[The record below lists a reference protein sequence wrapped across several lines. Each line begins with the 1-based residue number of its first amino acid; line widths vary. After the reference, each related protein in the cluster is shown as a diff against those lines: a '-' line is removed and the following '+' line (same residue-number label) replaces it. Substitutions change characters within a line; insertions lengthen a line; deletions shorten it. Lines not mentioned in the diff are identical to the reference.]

1 MGARASFFYP
11 RVPVTLTN
19 TANCTHHNLS
29 RHLWAADNWG
39 VAMFGKFLGFLSIA
53 GILGGNTIRQEPTS
67 APPVSAPKVRRLGAI
82 PPGRPKFKQP
92 PPKKPGVYRFVNKA
106 TRRPTPILERPTI
119 CHRRKREHTSAE
131 FFKPNEHRFDYQL
144 ARDGIT
150 ADELYAHEKKKTEQH
165 WRFRCLVGEV
175 EEAHGEKSQRPPS
188 PVYPHLLFQLF
199 QYRLPGKGKEITPQ
213 EPL

>member
-1 MGARASFFYP
+1 
-11 RVPVTLTN
+11 
-19 TANCTHHNLS
+19 
-29 RHLWAADNWG
+29 
-39 VAMFGKFLGFLSIA
+39 MFGKFLGFFRSQESLAATPSV
-53 GILGGNTIRQEPTS
+53 QEPTS

-106 TRRPTPILERPTI
+106 TGDLLYIGKADNL
-119 CHRRKREHTSAE
+119 HRRKREHTSAE

-165 WRFRCLVGEV
+165 W
-175 EEAHGEKSQRPPS
+175 P
-188 PVYPHLLFQLF
+188 
-199 QYRLPGKGKEITPQ
+199 LPLSRRRGGGGPRGKKPETT
-213 EPL
+213 